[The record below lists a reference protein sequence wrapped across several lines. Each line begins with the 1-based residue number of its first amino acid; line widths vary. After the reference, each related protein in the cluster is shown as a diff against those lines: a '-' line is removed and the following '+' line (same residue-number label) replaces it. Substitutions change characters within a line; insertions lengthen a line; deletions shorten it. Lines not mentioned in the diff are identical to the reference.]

1 VAIGLDPDHR
11 IEPAA
16 RSGGRWSQRTGAALW
31 RRPWLRGVLILSP
44 PLAWFLV
51 IYLASLGALLAT
63 AFFSTDSLTGNIVY
77 QWTWT
82 NFQQIFSQSV
92 YGQIILRTL
101 LMAIVVTLT
110 DAVIALPFA
119 FFLAKVAT
127 QRWRRVLLA
136 LTLLP
141 LWASY
146 LAKVYAWINI
156 LSNNGVLPGVEHWL
170 HLPSSHLAY
179 SNIAMWIVFSYLW
192 LPFMVVPI
200 YGAFERVPDTLLEA
214 SSDLG
219 AGVWFTFRS
228 VLFPLILPGII
239 AGSIFTF
246 SLTLGDFITPLLIGG
261 SSSYFIGNA
270 VYNSAI
276 VGGNLPFAAALAFV
290 SIVIMGIYLS
300 LARAAGAFDAL

>member
-1 VAIGLDPDHR
+1 MAIGLDPDKG
-11 IEPAA
+11 IKPSAISE
-16 RSGGRWSQRTGAALW
+16 GRFSQRAGAALW
-31 RRPWLRGVLILSP
+31 RRPWLRGVLMLSP

-51 IYLASLGALLAT
+51 IYLASLVAMLAT
-63 AFFSTDSLTGNIVY
+63 AFFSTNSLTGNVIY
-77 QWTWT
+77 QWTWS
-82 NFQQIFSQSV
+82 NFDQIFTQSV

-101 LMAIVVTLT
+101 LMAAAVTIT
-110 DAVIALPFA
+110 DAIVALPFA

-127 QRWRRVLLA
+127 HRWRQALLA

-156 LSNNGVLPGVEHWL
+156 LSDKGVLPGVEKWL
-170 HLPSSHLAY
+170 GLPTNHLAY
-179 SNIAMWIVFSYLW
+179 TNVAMWIVFSYLW

-200 YGAFERVPDTLLEA
+200 YGAFERVPDSLLEA

-219 AGVWFTFRS
+219 AGVWFTFRTI
-228 VLFPLILPGII
+228 LFPLVLPGII

-261 SSSYFIGNA
+261 SSSSFIGNA
-270 VYNSAI
+270 VYDSAI
-276 VGGNLPFAAALAFV
+276 NGGNLPFAAALAFV
-290 SIVIMGIYLS
+290 SIVIMGIYL
-300 LARAAGAFDAL
+300 LIARAAGAFNAL